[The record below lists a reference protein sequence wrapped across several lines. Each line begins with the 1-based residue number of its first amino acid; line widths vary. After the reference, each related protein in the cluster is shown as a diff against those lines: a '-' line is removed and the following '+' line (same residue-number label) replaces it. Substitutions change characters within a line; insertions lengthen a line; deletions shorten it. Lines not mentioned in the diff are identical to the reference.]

1 MGGKKKPT
9 VSQLEKRLMR
19 EQAAKSGKQQEE
31 GRPKLKVTG
40 QGALTQASLD
50 AVYRE
55 IAKLPYV
62 TPYTL
67 AATFGLKVSA
77 AKRALRDLE
86 AKGLVKLVDANRRIR
101 IYVPAGAQPAAAG

>member
-9 VSQLEKRLMR
+9 VSQLEKRMRR

-31 GRPKLKVTG
+31 SRPKLKVTS
-40 QGALTQASLD
+40 QGTLTQASLD

-67 AATFGLKVSA
+67 ATTFGMKISA
-77 AKRALRDLE
+77 AKQVLRDLE
-86 AKGLVKLVDANRRIR
+86 ARGLLRLVDANRRVR
-101 IYVPAGAQPAAAG
+101 IYVSAGAPPAAS